1 MSRIGKLPVK
11 IPSGVDVKVEGS
23 KVSVKGPKGQL
34 SRVMHDSVNIA
45 MANGELTVSPK
56 SEELQFRRFHGLS
69 RTLIDNMVIGV
80 TKGFTKNLTMIGVGY
95 RAQSSGKGLTISLGY
110 SHPIEFP
117 APAGIE
123 LKVDKNT
130 TIIVSGADKEMV
142 GLTAARIRALR
153 APEPY
158 HGKGVRYENEVI
170 QTKVG
175 KAAGKK

>member
-11 IPSGVDVKVEGS
+11 VPSGVDIKIEGS

-34 SRVMHDSVNIA
+34 SRVIHSSMDIKL
-45 MANGELTVSPK
+45 ANGEVVVVPK
-56 SEELQFRRFHGLS
+56 SSENQFQRFYGLS
-69 RTLIDNMVIGV
+69 RTLIDNMVVGV

-95 RAQSSGKGLTISLGY
+95 RAQATGKDLTISLGY

-123 LKVDKNT
+123 LKVEKNT
-130 TIIVSGADKEMV
+130 TIIVSGSDKELV